1 MKVLVLGG
9 NGQVGRALAERAD
22 KAEHQI
28 FALGRDAVDATDE
41 AAIRAALDAT
51 KADAL
56 VNAAAYTAVDKAES
70 DEAAAQKLNADAP
83 GIQARLAAE
92 RNIPFVHLSTDYVF
106 SGEDRAPYKESDP
119 CAPRSVYGRT
129 KRAGE
134 IAAWKAG
141 GRCAI
146 LRTSWVFAP
155 WGHNFVRTMLRLAAT
170 KPELR
175 VVDDQR
181 GGPTS
186 ALDIADAVFRM
197 LPKLATPPDK
207 DATGVFHFQGR
218 PAVTWAAFADA
229 VLDEGAK
236 HGHPRPP
243 VAKITTAEYP
253 TPAARP
259 ANSVLDCARYSRVF
273 ETAPPDWRGALAE
286 TVPALIKAL

>member
-1 MKVLVLGG
+1 MRVLVLGG
-9 NGQVGRALAERAD
+9 AGQVGRALRERAD
-22 KAEHQI
+22 KAGYRAI
-28 FALGRDAVDATDE
+28 AFGRDAVDASDE
-41 AAIRAALDAT
+41 NAIRAAIETTGAE
-51 KADAL
+51 AL

-70 DEAAAQKLNADAP
+70 DEAAARKLNAEAP
-83 GIQARLAAE
+83 GLHARLAAQA
-92 RNIPFVHLSTDYVF
+92 NLPYLHISTDYVF
-106 SGEDRAPYKESDP
+106 AGNGTVPHKESDP

-134 IAAWKAG
+134 IAAWQAG
-141 GRCAI
+141 GRVAI

-155 WGHNFVRTMLRLAAT
+155 WGNNFVRTMLRLAAT

-186 ALDIADAVFRM
+186 ALDIADAIYRI
-197 LPKLATPPDK
+197 LPKLADPSQK

-229 VLDEGAK
+229 ILDEGAK
-236 HGHPRPP
+236 HGHKRPP
-243 VAKITTAEYP
+243 VVKIATADYP

-273 ETAPPDWRGALAE
+273 EVAPPDWRASLADA
-286 TVPALIKAL
+286 VPALLKLL